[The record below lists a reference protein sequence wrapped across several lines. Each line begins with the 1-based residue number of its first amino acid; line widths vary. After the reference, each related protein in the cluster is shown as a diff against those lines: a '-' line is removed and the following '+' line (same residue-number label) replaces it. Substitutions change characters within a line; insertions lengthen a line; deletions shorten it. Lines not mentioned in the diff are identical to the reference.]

1 MKKLTLTDELTK
13 VASRVLWFE
22 PPAKALSDQIRF
34 LTYAMTY
41 GTHEDMKIIRQ
52 YVSDEELLEAL
63 DQAPPGIFDARS
75 WAYWNVILGRY
86 PTPPLPERQ
95 IVAKAR
101 ARSRLD
107 PDQAMTPAV
116 KETRRS
122 RKGR

>member
-1 MKKLTLTDELTK
+1 MKKLMLTEELIG

-22 PPAKALSDQIRF
+22 SPEKALSDPVRF

-41 GTHEDMKIIRQ
+41 GTHEDMNMVRQ
-52 YVSDEELLEAL
+52 YVSDEELREIL

-95 IVAKAR
+95 
-101 ARSRLD
+101 LD
-107 PDQAMTPAV
+107 
-116 KETRRS
+116 
-122 RKGR
+122 